1 MISPVSTST
10 ILSSRTCPPMRKG
23 RPRKGAP
30 TLLAVQ
36 VGIAG
41 TLDGSRVLAEL
52 VAPLG
57 DGSGN
62 PLHAEEITNP
72 RVSEVRILEGVGNGL
87 LLAVRVDGPGE
98 LVVAV
103 HQIDDT
109 PGPTLVGGNPVGLGN
124 DLALDLVTLLLQLAE
139 WVVLVVDAVRVGRAL
154 PALDGHVGSVRV
166 SHLFSLLWKSRSSTL
181 VSATAP
187 LCFAAGAGG
196 RSQMGCTASS
206 GAGTTGLDCSSRTVA
221 PRPSLNTVTA
231 AFRASRPTASR
242 T

>member
-124 DLALDLVTLLLQLAE
+124 DLALDLVTLLLQLAIC
-139 WVVLVVDAVRVGRAL
+139 VVLVVNAVRVGCAL
-154 PALDGHVGSVRV
+154 PALDAPSRLWSYTLAVYGLVTCS
-166 SHLFSLLWKSRSSTL
+166 LFARSRSRQRWCQRPRPCSLLREQGD
-181 VSATAP
+181 AT
-187 LCFAAGAGG
+187 
-196 RSQMGCTASS
+196 RW
-206 GAGTTGLDCSSRTVA
+206 
-221 PRPSLNTVTA
+221 
-231 AFRASRPTASR
+231 
-242 T
+242 